1 MINHLIHINYTT
13 VLLVLFMIMF
23 LLSNVSFERRVVKMF
38 LVSIMT
44 ALVLVIADSIETY
57 TESLSYPTMLR
68 VVVSAIGYTVRPLG
82 ILCVLLIITGYRGRK
97 RLILSLPVIVNG
109 IIAFSALFC
118 DIAFS
123 YSETNEFVRGP
134 LGFATYVTGALYLIL
149 LCVETVKFIQQKD
162 YYEALIV
169 FGIALINV
177 LSIFLEAVYKFDGF
191 INSSIAIS
199 VTFYY
204 MYYLAQTFKRDA
216 LTRVLNR
223 RTLDV
228 DIERDGDYVTAMI
241 SLDLNYLKKINDT
254 EGHLAGDKALTTVAK
269 CVKDNLIP
277 GCRFYR
283 TGGDEF
289 EILYFKKDLSKLDL
303 MLARIQTDIEKS
315 SYSCAVGKAVRME
328 NESYTELTQRADE
341 LMYVDKKRIKEKAK
355 D

>member
-1 MINHLIHINYTT
+1 MVNHLIHINYTT
-13 VLLVLFMIMF
+13 VLLALFMIMF
-23 LLSNVSFERRVVKMF
+23 LVSNVSFERRVVRMF

-44 ALVLVIADSIETY
+44 ALVLVVADSIETY
-57 TESLSYPTMLR
+57 TESFAYPTMLR

-82 ILCVLLIITGYRGRK
+82 ILCVLLIITGYRGK
-97 RLILSLPVIVNG
+97 RRLVLSLPVIVNA

-134 LGFATYVTGALYLIL
+134 LGFATYVTGGLYLVL

-162 YYEALIV
+162 YYEAMIV
-169 FGIALINV
+169 FAIAFINV

-191 INSSIAIS
+191 INASIAIS

-204 MYYLAQTFKRDA
+204 MYYLAQSFKRDA

-223 RTLDV
+223 RTLEVDV
-228 DIERDGDYVTAMI
+228 ERDGAEVSAII
-241 SLDLNYLKKINDT
+241 SLDLNYLKSINDN
-254 EGHLAGDKALTTVAK
+254 EGHLAGDKALMTVAK

-303 MLARIQTDIEKS
+303 MIARIQTDIEKS

-328 NESYTELTQRADE
+328 NESFTDLTQRADE
-341 LMYVDKKRIKEKAK
+341 LMYKDKKRIKEKAK
-355 D
+355 S

>member
-13 VLLVLFMIMF
+13 VLLALFLIMF
-23 LLSNVSFERRVVKMF
+23 LASNASFERRVVRMF

-44 ALVLVIADSIETY
+44 SLVLVVADSIETY
-57 TESLSYPTMLR
+57 TESLAHPTMLR
-68 VVVSAIGYTVRPLG
+68 IVVSAIGYTVRPLG
-82 ILCVLLIITGYRGRK
+82 ILCVLLIISGYRGKK
-97 RLILSLPVIVNG
+97 RLILSLPVIING
-109 IIAFSALFC
+109 VIAFSALFC

-123 YSETNEFVRGP
+123 YTDDNQFVRGP
-134 LGFATYVTGALYLIL
+134 LGFATYVTGVIYLVL
-149 LCVETVKFIQQKD
+149 LCSETIKFIQQKD

-169 FGIALINV
+169 FAISFVNL
-177 LSIFLEAVYKFDGF
+177 LSTFLEAVYKFDGF
-191 INSSIAIS
+191 INASIAVS

-204 MYYLAQTFKRDA
+204 MYYLAQSFKRDA

-223 RTLDV
+223 RTLEVDV
-228 DIERDGDYVTAMI
+228 ERDGHEVTAMV
-241 SLDLNYLKKINDT
+241 SLDLNYLKTINDT
-254 EGHLAGDKALTTVAK
+254 EGHLAGDKALVTVAN
-269 CVKDNLIP
+269 CVKDNLIS

-341 LMYVDKKRIKEKAK
+341 LMYADKKRIKGKAK